1 VLPAARR
8 RAARYRGLPARGAD
22 AAGPRPLPEPP
33 ARAPRGRAL
42 VPCTPAPSRPACQAW
57 QAVAVHVTATCQPC
71 HARLVRLCI
80 SCALWRASCCACPMW
95 HGELEQADAR
105 NVSTIRQA
113 THSAGYTLACTAC
126 LDLQSDAR
134 QRTALCTVEEQ
145 TGVGMTLC
153 LGSPRILV
161 RNALAAGRV
170 ASSDRVAAELSGP
183 GGAVITASVAE
194 RGRGVYTLFFTVD
207 RAGAWALLPSVR
219 PGPSQQPGLLLQRHV
234 TGVGPGPSAEGA

>member
-1 VLPAARR
+1 
-8 RAARYRGLPARGAD
+8 
-22 AAGPRPLPEPP
+22 
-33 ARAPRGRAL
+33 
-42 VPCTPAPSRPACQAW
+42 
-57 QAVAVHVTATCQPC
+57 
-71 HARLVRLCI
+71 
-80 SCALWRASCCACPMW
+80 
-95 HGELEQADAR
+95 
-105 NVSTIRQA
+105 VSTIRQA

-145 TGVGMTLC
+145 TGVGMTL
-153 LGSPRILV
+153 LV